1 MKYYKRNIVVSII
14 LACLQIVIFA
24 AMTLVPNKSIVFLNI
39 GVIAEVIVAWAAYW
53 YFQHMANLIEQE
65 NLDYLDLNR
74 YSCITQSR
82 FIHLVLLA
90 IYSIYAS
97 NSNRPILWILV
108 GISSL
113 VTLFVWILPY
123 LKIGSSFYNV
133 ILWENLAVLL
143 ISIVGINVL
152 AKIFSSGQ
160 PLTASDKYF
169 GLLDVFFTA
178 LFISVWYIANGTQY
192 LNDSFQNNRQ

>member
-14 LACLQIVIFA
+14 LACLQVIIFA
-24 AMTLVPNKSIVFLNI
+24 TMTLVPNKSIAFLNI

-53 YFQHMANLIEQE
+53 YFQHMAHLIEQE
-65 NLDYLDLNR
+65 NLDYLELSR

-90 IYSIYAS
+90 VYSMYAS

-133 ILWENLAVLL
+133 ILWENLAILL
-143 ISIVGINVL
+143 ISIVGINVITE
-152 AKIFSSGQ
+152 IFSSGQ
-160 PLTASDKYF
+160 PITANDKYF
-169 GLLDVFFTA
+169 GLFAVFFTA
-178 LFISVWYIANGTQY
+178 LLIFVWYIANGTQY